1 MLTLVTKCI
10 NAEFI
15 CSPLLESTEELGGWH
30 TTKHSRSFVTSSNLA
45 TIPSQLQMTMPS
57 NPVKDIFS
65 AILQPA
71 EVNLSLYP
79 VHIFVLEVTTAAGI

>member
-1 MLTLVTKCI
+1 
-10 NAEFI
+10 
-15 CSPLLESTEELGGWH
+15 
-30 TTKHSRSFVTSSNLA
+30 
-45 TIPSQLQMTMPS
+45 MTMPS
-57 NPVKDIFS
+57 NPAKDIFS